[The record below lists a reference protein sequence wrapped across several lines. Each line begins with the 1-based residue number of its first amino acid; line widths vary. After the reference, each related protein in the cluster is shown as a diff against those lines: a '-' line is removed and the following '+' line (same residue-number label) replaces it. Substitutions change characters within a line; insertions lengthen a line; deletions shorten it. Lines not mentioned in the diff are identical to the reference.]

1 MKVQGAVVVS
11 LPSLSVLALASPFK
25 QHSVLGTELLGK
37 MARALSG
44 KLYCVWTELVLSFL
58 SEA

>member
-11 LPSLSVLALASPFK
+11 LPSLSVWVLASPVK
-25 QHSVLGTELLGK
+25 QHSVLGRELLGK

-44 KLYCVWTELVLSFL
+44 ELSCVWTELVLSFL